1 MTFGINSKHTMK
13 EIIFINLFKGWY
25 LPSLYFFVNYFYFL
39 AYHTHDDIISH
50 RAKELEMTKTEVIT
64 MFMNAVGQYT
74 TAIDKTAD
82 SNINYKKSV
91 YALEDAVNLIY
102 RNVDAKE
109 LGSNAEAR
117 NAKVSEKTQDLIV
130 AKREAEYQLETA
142 RANESRIKAE
152 VDQIKYIIRALEV
165 KEEA

>member
-1 MTFGINSKHTMK
+1 LSN
-13 EIIFINLFKGWY
+13 IFIL
-25 LPSLYFFVNYFYFL
+25 L
-39 AYHTHDDIISH
+39 AYHILDDIISH
-50 RAKELEMTKTEVIT
+50 QTKESEMTKTEVIT
-64 MFMNAVGQYT
+64 LFMNAVNQYT
-74 TAIDKTAD
+74 SAIDKTAEV
-82 SNINYKKSV
+82 NIQFKKSV

-117 NAKVSEKTQDLIV
+117 SAKVSEQTQDLIN

-152 VDQIKYIIRALEV
+152 VDQMKYIIRALEA

>member
-1 MTFGINSKHTMK
+1 
-13 EIIFINLFKGWY
+13 
-25 LPSLYFFVNYFYFL
+25 
-39 AYHTHDDIISH
+39 
-50 RAKELEMTKTEVIT
+50 MTKTEVIN
-64 MFMNAVGQYT
+64 MFMKAVGQYT
-74 TAIDKTAD
+74 SAIDKTAET
-82 SNINYKKSV
+82 NIQFKKSV

-117 NAKVSEKTQDLIV
+117 NAKVSEQTQDLIV
-130 AKREAEYQLETA
+130 AKREAEYQLEVA
-142 RANESRIKAE
+142 RANEARIKAE

>member
-1 MTFGINSKHTMK
+1 
-13 EIIFINLFKGWY
+13 
-25 LPSLYFFVNYFYFL
+25 
-39 AYHTHDDIISH
+39 
-50 RAKELEMTKTEVIT
+50 MTKTEVIT

-74 TAIDKTAD
+74 TAIDKTAE
-82 SNINYKKSV
+82 SNISYKKSA

-102 RNVDAKE
+102 REVDPKE
-109 LGSNAEAR
+109 LGSNAESR
-117 NAKVSEKTQDLIV
+117 NAKVSEKTQDLII
-130 AKREAEYQLETA
+130 AKREAEYQLESA

>member
-1 MTFGINSKHTMK
+1 LSN
-13 EIIFINLFKGWY
+13 IFIL
-25 LPSLYFFVNYFYFL
+25 L
-39 AYHTHDDIISH
+39 ATHIHDDIISH
-50 RAKELEMTKTEVIT
+50 RSKELEMTKTEVIT
-64 MFMNAVGQYT
+64 MFMGAVDKYT
-74 TAIDKTAD
+74 KAIDKTAEN
-82 SNINYKKSV
+82 NINYKKSV

-117 NAKVSEKTQDLIV
+117 NAKVSEKTQDLIN
-130 AKREAEYQLETA
+130 AKREAEFELEVA

>member
-1 MTFGINSKHTMK
+1 
-13 EIIFINLFKGWY
+13 
-25 LPSLYFFVNYFYFL
+25 
-39 AYHTHDDIISH
+39 
-50 RAKELEMTKTEVIT
+50 MTKTEVIK
-64 MFMNAVGQYT
+64 MFMNAVDQYT
-74 TAIDKTAD
+74 KAIDKTAE
-82 SNINYKKSV
+82 SNIQYKKSV
-91 YALEDAVNLIY
+91 YALEDAINLIY
-102 RNVDAKE
+102 RTVDTKE

-117 NAKVSEKTQDLIV
+117 NAKVSEKTQDLII

>member
-1 MTFGINSKHTMK
+1 MSHQSK
-13 EIIFINLFKGWY
+13 EF
-25 LPSLYFFVNYFYFL
+25 
-39 AYHTHDDIISH
+39 
-50 RAKELEMTKTEVIT
+50 EMTKTEVIN
-64 MFMNAVGQYT
+64 MFMKAVGQYT
-74 TAIDKTAD
+74 VAIDKTAET
-82 SNINYKKSV
+82 NIQYKKSV

-130 AKREAEYQLETA
+130 AKREAEYQLEVA
-142 RANESRIKAE
+142 RATEARIKAE

>member
-1 MTFGINSKHTMK
+1 
-13 EIIFINLFKGWY
+13 
-25 LPSLYFFVNYFYFL
+25 
-39 AYHTHDDIISH
+39 
-50 RAKELEMTKTEVIT
+50 MTKKEVIT

-82 SNINYKKSV
+82 SNINYRKSV

-102 RNVDAKE
+102 REVDPKE
-109 LGSNAEAR
+109 LGSNAECR

-130 AKREAEYQLETA
+130 AKREAEFQLESA
-142 RANESRIKAE
+142 RADENRIKAE

-165 KEEA
+165 KEDA

>member
-1 MTFGINSKHTMK
+1 
-13 EIIFINLFKGWY
+13 
-25 LPSLYFFVNYFYFL
+25 
-39 AYHTHDDIISH
+39 
-50 RAKELEMTKTEVIT
+50 MTKKEVIT

-82 SNINYKKSV
+82 SNINYRKSV

-102 RNVDAKE
+102 REVDPKE
-109 LGSNAEAR
+109 LGSNAECR
-117 NAKVSEKTQDLIV
+117 NAKVSEKTQDLIY
-130 AKREAEYQLETA
+130 AKREAEFLLETA
-142 RANESRIKAE
+142 RANESRITAE

>member
-1 MTFGINSKHTMK
+1 
-13 EIIFINLFKGWY
+13 
-25 LPSLYFFVNYFYFL
+25 
-39 AYHTHDDIISH
+39 
-50 RAKELEMTKTEVIT
+50 MTKTEVIK
-64 MFMNAVGQYT
+64 MFMNAVDQYT
-74 TAIDKTAD
+74 KAIDKTAE

-130 AKREAEYQLETA
+130 AKREAEFELETA
-142 RANESRIKAE
+142 RAKEARIKAE

>member
-1 MTFGINSKHTMK
+1 
-13 EIIFINLFKGWY
+13 
-25 LPSLYFFVNYFYFL
+25 
-39 AYHTHDDIISH
+39 
-50 RAKELEMTKTEVIT
+50 MTKQEVIT
-64 MFMNAVGQYT
+64 MFMKAVGQYT
-74 TAIDKTAD
+74 SAIDKTAE

-102 RNVDAKE
+102 REVDPKE

-117 NAKVSEKTQDLIV
+117 SAKISEKTQQLIL
-130 AKREAEYQLETA
+130 AKREAEFQLESA
-142 RANESRIKAE
+142 RASENRIKAE

>member
-1 MTFGINSKHTMK
+1 MSHQSK
-13 EIIFINLFKGWY
+13 EF
-25 LPSLYFFVNYFYFL
+25 
-39 AYHTHDDIISH
+39 
-50 RAKELEMTKTEVIT
+50 EMTKTEVIN
-64 MFMNAVGQYT
+64 MFMKAVGQYT
-74 TAIDKTAD
+74 VAIDKTAE
-82 SNINYKKSV
+82 SNIQYKKSV

-117 NAKVSEKTQDLIV
+117 NAKVSEQTQDLIV
-130 AKREAEYQLETA
+130 AKREAEYQLEVA

>member
-1 MTFGINSKHTMK
+1 
-13 EIIFINLFKGWY
+13 
-25 LPSLYFFVNYFYFL
+25 
-39 AYHTHDDIISH
+39 
-50 RAKELEMTKTEVIT
+50 MTKTEVIT
-64 MFMNAVGQYT
+64 MFMGAVDKYT
-74 TAIDKTAD
+74 KAIDKTAE
-82 SNINYKKSV
+82 SNISYKKSV

-102 RNVDAKE
+102 RNFDAKE

-117 NAKVSEKTQDLIV
+117 NAKVSEQTQTLIV
-130 AKREAEYQLETA
+130 AKREAEFELEVA

>member
-1 MTFGINSKHTMK
+1 MNKQ
-13 EIIFINLFKGWY
+13 
-25 LPSLYFFVNYFYFL
+25 
-39 AYHTHDDIISH
+39 
-50 RAKELEMTKTEVIT
+50 EVIAS
-64 MFMNAVGQYT
+64 FMKAVGIYT
-74 TAIDKTAD
+74 QAIDKTAD
-82 SNINYKKSV
+82 SNIAYKKAV

-109 LGSNAEAR
+109 LGSNAESR
-117 NAKVSEKTQDLIV
+117 NAKVSEKTQDLIN
-130 AKREAEYQLETA
+130 AKREAEFTLETT

>member
-1 MTFGINSKHTMK
+1 MK

-39 AYHTHDDIISH
+39 AYHTHDDIISN

-74 TAIDKTAD
+74 TAIDKTAE
-82 SNINYKKSV
+82 SNISYKKSV

-102 RNVDAKE
+102 RNVDTKE

>member
-1 MTFGINSKHTMK
+1 
-13 EIIFINLFKGWY
+13 
-25 LPSLYFFVNYFYFL
+25 
-39 AYHTHDDIISH
+39 
-50 RAKELEMTKTEVIT
+50 MTKTEVIT
-64 MFMNAVGQYT
+64 MFMGAVDKYT
-74 TAIDKTAD
+74 KAIDKTAE
-82 SNINYKKSV
+82 SNISYKKSV

-130 AKREAEYQLETA
+130 AKREAEFELETA
-142 RANESRIKAE
+142 RAKEARIKAE

>member
-1 MTFGINSKHTMK
+1 MVVIKPRTRNALIIIPPKCGGIFL
-13 EIIFINLFKGWY
+13 IQI
-25 LPSLYFFVNYFYFL
+25 L
-39 AYHTHDDIISH
+39 AYHIQDDIISH
-50 RAKELEMTKTEVIT
+50 RTKELEMTKTEVIK
-64 MFMNAVGQYT
+64 MFMNAVDQYT
-74 TAIDKTAD
+74 KAIDKTAE
-82 SNINYKKSV
+82 SNIQYKKSV

-130 AKREAEYQLETA
+130 AKREAEFQLETA
-142 RANESRIKAE
+142 RANENRIKAE

>member
-1 MTFGINSKHTMK
+1 
-13 EIIFINLFKGWY
+13 
-25 LPSLYFFVNYFYFL
+25 
-39 AYHTHDDIISH
+39 
-50 RAKELEMTKTEVIT
+50 MTKTEVIT
-64 MFMNAVGQYT
+64 LFMNAVNQYT
-74 TAIDKTAD
+74 SAIDKTAEV
-82 SNINYKKSV
+82 NIQFKKSV

-117 NAKVSEKTQDLIV
+117 SAKVSEQTQDLIN

-152 VDQIKYIIRALEV
+152 VDQMKYIIRALEA

>member
-1 MTFGINSKHTMK
+1 
-13 EIIFINLFKGWY
+13 
-25 LPSLYFFVNYFYFL
+25 
-39 AYHTHDDIISH
+39 
-50 RAKELEMTKTEVIT
+50 MTKQEVIN
-64 MFMNAVGQYT
+64 MFMSAVGKYTVAIDT
-74 TAIDKTAD
+74 TADN
-82 SNINYKKSV
+82 NIKYKKSV

-117 NAKVSEKTQDLIV
+117 NAKVSEQTQDLIV

>member
-1 MTFGINSKHTMK
+1 LSN
-13 EIIFINLFKGWY
+13 IFY
-25 LPSLYFFVNYFYFL
+25 LL
-39 AYHTHDDIISH
+39 ALNIHDDIISH
-50 RAKELEMTKTEVIT
+50 QSKDLEMTKTEVIT

-74 TAIDKTAD
+74 SAIDKTAE
-82 SNINYKKSV
+82 SNITYKKSV

-102 RNVDAKE
+102 REVDPKE

-117 NAKVSEKTQDLIV
+117 NAKVSEKTQNLIV
-130 AKREAEYQLETA
+130 AKREAEYTLETA

>member
-1 MTFGINSKHTMK
+1 
-13 EIIFINLFKGWY
+13 
-25 LPSLYFFVNYFYFL
+25 
-39 AYHTHDDIISH
+39 
-50 RAKELEMTKTEVIT
+50 MTKQEVIT
-64 MFMNAVGQYT
+64 MFMKAVGQYT
-74 TAIDKTAD
+74 SAIDKTAE

-102 RNVDAKE
+102 REIDPKE

-117 NAKVSEKTQDLIV
+117 SAKVSEKTQQLII
-130 AKREAEYQLETA
+130 AKREAEFQLESA
-142 RANESRIKAE
+142 RANENRIKAE

>member
-1 MTFGINSKHTMK
+1 LSN
-13 EIIFINLFKGWY
+13 IFY
-25 LPSLYFFVNYFYFL
+25 LL
-39 AYHTHDDIISH
+39 APHIPDDIIRH
-50 RAKELEMTKTEVIT
+50 QTKESEMTKTEVIT

-74 TAIDKTAD
+74 TAIDKTAE

-117 NAKVSEKTQDLIV
+117 NAKVSEKTQDLII
-130 AKREAEYQLETA
+130 AKREAEFQLETA
-142 RANESRIKAE
+142 RANENRIKAE

>member
-1 MTFGINSKHTMK
+1 MNKQ
-13 EIIFINLFKGWY
+13 
-25 LPSLYFFVNYFYFL
+25 
-39 AYHTHDDIISH
+39 
-50 RAKELEMTKTEVIT
+50 EVIAS
-64 MFMNAVGQYT
+64 FMKAVGIYT
-74 TAIDKTAD
+74 QAIDKTAD
-82 SNINYKKSV
+82 SNIAYKKAV

-117 NAKVSEKTQDLIV
+117 NAKVSEQTQELIV
-130 AKREAEYQLETA
+130 AKREAEYLLETA

-152 VDQIKYIIRALEV
+152 VDQMKYIIRALEA